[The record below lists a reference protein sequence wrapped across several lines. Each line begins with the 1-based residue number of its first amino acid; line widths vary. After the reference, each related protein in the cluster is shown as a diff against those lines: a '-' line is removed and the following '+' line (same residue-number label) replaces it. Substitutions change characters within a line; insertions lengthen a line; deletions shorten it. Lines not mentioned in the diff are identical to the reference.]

1 MSLSG
6 HYWTIAPF
14 VSHVARRTPA
24 PAGAAAVEPW
34 SAVVAKDA
42 FGDIRLLG
50 ELRRASHRSPRPRAL
65 LVVIHGLGGSSASHY
80 MRPATRAA
88 HDVDIASLCLNLRG
102 VGGGAAEDFYHAG
115 LWQDVDAAL
124 ASASLAEYT
133 DIYIFGYSMGGH
145 VALRY
150 ATEQLDPRVRAVAA
164 VCSPLD
170 LDRSAATIDRPA
182 RWIYRHH
189 VLRGLKRMV
198 APVVRRKKIPISI
211 TEMLS
216 ISTLRTWDRRI
227 VAPHHGFDSAEDYY
241 AKASVAPRL
250 ARLERPALLV
260 ASPADPMVESTTV
273 RPALEHA
280 PARLDVRW
288 ASRGGHVGFPRS
300 LDLGERGPLGLEH
313 QVLAWLLRQGP

>member
-24 PAGAAAVEPW
+24 APAAEAEPW

-50 ELRRASHRSPRPRAL
+50 DLRRASHRSPRPRAL
-65 LVVIHGLGGSSASHY
+65 LVVIHGLGGSSESHY

-88 HDVDIASLCLNLRG
+88 QNVDIACLCLNLRG
-102 VGGGAAEDFYHAG
+102 VGGGASEDFYHAG

-124 ASASLAEYT
+124 ASGTLAEYT
-133 DIYIFGYSMGGH
+133 DIYVFGYSMGGH

-150 ATEQLDPRVRAVAA
+150 ATEKVDPRVRAVAA

-170 LDRSAATIDRPA
+170 LDRSAAAIDRPA
-182 RWIYRHH
+182 RWIYRQH

-198 APVVRRKKIPISI
+198 APAVRRKKIPISI
-211 TEMLS
+211 TEMMS
-216 ISTLRTWDRRI
+216 ISTLRTWDQRI
-227 VAPHHGFDSAEDYY
+227 VAPHHGFTSAEDYY
-241 AKASVAPRL
+241 AKASVGPRL
-250 ARLERPALLV
+250 AHLQRCALLV
-260 ASPADPMVESTTV
+260 ASHADPMVESRTV

-280 PARLDVRW
+280 PALLDVRW